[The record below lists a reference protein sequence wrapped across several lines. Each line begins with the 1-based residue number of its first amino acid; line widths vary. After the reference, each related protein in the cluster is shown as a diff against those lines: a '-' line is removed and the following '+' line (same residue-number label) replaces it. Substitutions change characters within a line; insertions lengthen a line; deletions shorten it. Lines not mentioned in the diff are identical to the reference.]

1 METGVVPAGL
11 AVPDPV
17 QTSRSYEGAKKCVI
31 SSQAKNI
38 GLDERTLVDLL
49 KQGDE
54 GAFRAMVETWQDMV
68 YNTALGIVQVP
79 ADAEDIAQEVFVQVY
94 QSVGSFK
101 GDSKFSTWLYRITVT
116 KSLDLERRKKRKK
129 RFAFVKSLFGDDN
142 QVQVH
147 PPDFQH
153 PGVKLDK
160 KEDAAIL
167 MGAIKKLPENQRIA
181 FTLHKVEGLSY
192 QEVSDVM
199 QASISSVESLMHRA
213 KTNLRKMLEDH
224 YYGKK

>member
-116 KSLDLERRKKRKK
+116 KSLDLERRKKAEE
-129 RFAFVKSLFGDDN
+129 AFCLCEEPVW
-142 QVQVH
+142 
-147 PPDFQH
+147 
-153 PGVKLDK
+153 
-160 KEDAAIL
+160 
-167 MGAIKKLPENQRIA
+167 R
-181 FTLHKVEGLSY
+181 
-192 QEVSDVM
+192 
-199 QASISSVESLMHRA
+199 
-213 KTNLRKMLEDH
+213 
-224 YYGKK
+224 